1 MRRLWR
7 ELRTGPRHRPILR
20 LLRATATTTTA
31 TEPPPPPS
39 TAPVGPELAP
49 PAEDAAAD
57 DGIMTPLP
65 PPPARVTCGAI
76 PWPPSNGGS
85 YGTIPVPPGHV
96 AAFAPPAS
104 ACADVA
110 DGCSVSFSM
119 GWGDGYTESGSQVLT
134 APGTYTLSGDRG
146 TSWTFVVSGD
156 LVCSSSGG
164 NYSNMWPAT

>member
-1 MRRLWR
+1 M
-7 ELRTGPRHRPILR
+7 
-20 LLRATATTTTA
+20 
-31 TEPPPPPS
+31 
-39 TAPVGPELAP
+39 
-49 PAEDAAAD
+49 AD
-57 DGIMTPLP
+57 DGIMMPLP
-65 PPPARVTCGAI
+65 PPPARVSCGAI

-119 GWGDGYTESGSQVLT
+119 ARGDDYTESGSQVLT

-146 TSWTFVVSGD
+146 TSWTFVVGAD

-164 NYSNMWPAT
+164 NYSNMWPAI